1 MQSWN
6 NLTNG
11 IKLFSLNSYHAVVY
25 LIINHIPQLKINT
38 MGFIKEFKDFA
49 MKGNLVD
56 IAVAFVMGGAFGK
69 VVTSFTEGIVAPLI
83 GMIGGADLSKNM
95 YVLKAA
101 VLDASGK
108 VVSEAVVIKWG
119 DFVTAII
126 NFIIVAFVMFL
137 VIKAINSMKK
147 KEEAA
152 PSAPSSTDQ
161 LLMEI
166 RDALK
171 K

>member
-1 MQSWN
+1 
-6 NLTNG
+6 
-11 IKLFSLNSYHAVVY
+11 
-25 LIINHIPQLKINT
+25 

-49 MKGNLVD
+49 MQGSLVD

-69 VVTSFTEGIVAPLI
+69 VVSSFTDGIVSPLI

-95 YVLKAA
+95 YELKAA
-101 VLDASGK
+101 VYDGTGK
-108 VVSEAVVIKWG
+108 LVTEAVAIKWG
-119 DFVTAII
+119 DFLTAII

-137 VIKAINSMKK
+137 VIKGINKMKK
-147 KEEAA
+147 KQEAA
-152 PSAPSSTDQ
+152 PAGPSSTDA

-166 RDALK
+166 RDSLK

>member
-1 MQSWN
+1 
-6 NLTNG
+6 
-11 IKLFSLNSYHAVVY
+11 
-25 LIINHIPQLKINT
+25 
-38 MGFIKEFKDFA
+38 MGMLKEFKDFA

-69 VVTSFTEGIVAPLI
+69 VVTSFTEGIVSPLI

-95 YVLKAA
+95 FILKEA

-108 VVSEAVVIKWG
+108 VVTEAVALKWG
-119 DFVTAII
+119 DFLTAII
-126 NFIIVAFVMFL
+126 NFIIVAFVMFM

-152 PSAPSSTDQ
+152 PAAPPEDIT
-161 LLMEI
+161 LLREI

>member
-1 MQSWN
+1 
-6 NLTNG
+6 
-11 IKLFSLNSYHAVVY
+11 
-25 LIINHIPQLKINT
+25 
-38 MGFIKEFKDFA
+38 MGMLKEFKDFA

-69 VVTSFTEGIVAPLI
+69 VVTSFTEGVVSPLI
-83 GMIGGADLSKNM
+83 GLIGGSDLSKNM
-95 YVLKAA
+95 LKLKDA
-101 VLDASGK
+101 VLDETGK
-108 VVSEAVVIKWG
+108 ITKEAVYLKWG
-119 DFVTAII
+119 DFLTAII

-137 VIKAINSMKK
+137 VIKAINSLKK

-152 PSAPSSTDQ
+152 PAATPEDIT
-161 LLMEI
+161 LLREI

>member
-1 MQSWN
+1 
-6 NLTNG
+6 
-11 IKLFSLNSYHAVVY
+11 
-25 LIINHIPQLKINT
+25 

-83 GMIGGADLSKNM
+83 GMIGGADLSKNVF
-95 YVLKAA
+95 VLKKAITE
-101 VLDASGK
+101 VKDASG
-108 VVSEAVVIKWG
+108 AVITEGAAEVALKWG

-147 KEEAA
+147 KQEESPAG
-152 PSAPSSTDQ
+152 PSSTDA

-166 RDALK
+166 RDSLK

>member
-1 MQSWN
+1 M
-6 NLTNG
+6 LG
-11 IKLFSLNSYHAVVY
+11 
-25 LIINHIPQLKINT
+25 
-38 MGFIKEFKDFA
+38 EFKEFA

-83 GMIGGADLSKNM
+83 GLIGGADLSGNM
-95 YVLKAA
+95 LLLKAA
-101 VLDASGK
+101 VVDSAGK
-108 VVSEAVVIKWG
+108 VLAEAVYLKWG

-137 VIKAINSMKK
+137 IIKAINKLK
-147 KEEAA
+147 KEA
-152 PSAPSSTDQ
+152 PPAPAEPSTTDQ
-161 LLMEI
+161 LLTEI

>member
-1 MQSWN
+1 
-6 NLTNG
+6 
-11 IKLFSLNSYHAVVY
+11 
-25 LIINHIPQLKINT
+25 

-83 GMIGGADLSKNM
+83 GMIGGTDLSKNVF
-95 YVLKAA
+95 VLKKA
-101 VLDASGK
+101 VAEVKDASG
-108 VVSEAVVIKWG
+108 VVITQGAAEVALKWG

-147 KEEAA
+147 KQEEAPA
-152 PSAPSSTDQ
+152 GPSSTDA

>member
-1 MQSWN
+1 
-6 NLTNG
+6 
-11 IKLFSLNSYHAVVY
+11 
-25 LIINHIPQLKINT
+25 

-69 VVTSFTEGIVAPLI
+69 VVSSFTEGVVSPLI
-83 GMIGGADLSKNM
+83 GMIGGADLSKN
-95 YVLKAA
+95 VLTLKEAVTDAA
-101 VLDASGK
+101 GK
-108 VVSEAVVIKWG
+108 VTSEAVTVKYG
-119 DFVTAII
+119 DFLSAII

-137 VIKAINSMKK
+137 IIKGINSMKK
-147 KEEAA
+147 KQEEAPA
-152 PSAPSSTDQ
+152 GPSSTDA

>member
-1 MQSWN
+1 
-6 NLTNG
+6 
-11 IKLFSLNSYHAVVY
+11 
-25 LIINHIPQLKINT
+25 
-38 MGFIKEFKDFA
+38 MGFLKEFKDFA

-83 GMIGGADLSKNM
+83 GMLGGADLSKNM
-95 YVLKAA
+95 YVLKPAVMDAA
-101 VLDASGK
+101 GK
-108 VVSEAVVIKWG
+108 VVTEAVTVKYG
-119 DFVTAII
+119 DFLTAII

-137 VIKAINSMKK
+137 VIKGINSMKK
-147 KEEAA
+147 KQEDAA
-152 PSAPSSTDQ
+152 PAGPSSTDA

-166 RDALK
+166 RDAVK

>member
-1 MQSWN
+1 
-6 NLTNG
+6 
-11 IKLFSLNSYHAVVY
+11 
-25 LIINHIPQLKINT
+25 

-49 MKGNLVD
+49 MNGSLVD

-69 VVTSFTEGIVAPLI
+69 VISSFTDGIVSPLI

-95 YVLKAA
+95 YELKPAVYDAA
-101 VLDASGK
+101 GK
-108 VVSEAVVIKWG
+108 ILTEAVAVKWG
-119 DFVTAII
+119 DFLTAVI

-137 VIKAINSMKK
+137 VIKAINNMKK
-147 KEEAA
+147 KAAEAPA
-152 PSAPSSTDQ
+152 GPSSTDA

-166 RDALK
+166 RDSLK